1 MSYFIA
7 IAIGVGF
14 AVPLA
19 VLAASIAQGKA
30 IISALESIARQPEAA
45 APIRTTL
52 IIGLALIESLV
63 LYVLVMAMVFLA
75 PKLPPTPEILKLIGK

>member
-1 MSYFIA
+1 MSYFTA

-19 VLAASIAQGKA
+19 VLAASIAQGRA
-30 IISALESIARQPEAA
+30 ITSALESIARQPEAA
-45 APIRTTL
+45 GPIRTTL

-63 LYVLVMAMVFLA
+63 LYALVMAMVFLA
-75 PKLPPTPEILKLIGK
+75 PKLPTTADILKLFGK